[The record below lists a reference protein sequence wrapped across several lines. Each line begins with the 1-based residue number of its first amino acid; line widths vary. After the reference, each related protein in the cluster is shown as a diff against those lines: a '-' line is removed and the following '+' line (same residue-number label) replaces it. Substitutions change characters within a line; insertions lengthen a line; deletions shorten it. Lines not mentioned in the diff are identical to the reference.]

1 MQSTEGCR
9 GLQLNQ
15 ITRVTH
21 SFLFFL
27 LKENVQD
34 KLEQCS
40 KMSEFSNTY
49 FASKTQ
55 QLAQTVQKLEE
66 QVDTLEGDIE
76 ILRGDIKKNYDA
88 HVKNVCSNK
97 NNLVLEVL
105 SKFPTRAMFA
115 CLFFKTETLYGSPNS
130 GAQDTS

>member
-1 MQSTEGCR
+1 
-9 GLQLNQ
+9 
-15 ITRVTH
+15 
-21 SFLFFL
+21 
-27 LKENVQD
+27 
-34 KLEQCS
+34 
-40 KMSEFSNTY
+40 MSEFSNTY

-76 ILRGDIKKNYDA
+76 ILRGDIEKNYDA

-115 CLFFKTETLYGSPNS
+115 CLF
-130 GAQDTS
+130 